1 MLNPSHLAGTYILS
15 SPSIRIENICAT
27 WDYLEEEYINICKA
41 KGDEK
46 IMSYE
51 EYVRENKIE
60 DKSEDEKNLELIVSI
75 IKTKNELDAASK
87 NFEYAEEGLIDY
99 YSYQIKANQTK
110 LDYLMKKAQ
119 QKGIV
124 LDMINEIYIRK
135 NKA

>member
-1 MLNPSHLAGTYILS
+1 
-15 SPSIRIENICAT
+15 
-27 WDYLEEEYINICKA
+27 
-41 KGDEK
+41 
-46 IMSYE
+46 MSYE

-75 IKTKNELDAASK
+75 IKTKNELYSAKK

-119 QKGIV
+119 KKGLA